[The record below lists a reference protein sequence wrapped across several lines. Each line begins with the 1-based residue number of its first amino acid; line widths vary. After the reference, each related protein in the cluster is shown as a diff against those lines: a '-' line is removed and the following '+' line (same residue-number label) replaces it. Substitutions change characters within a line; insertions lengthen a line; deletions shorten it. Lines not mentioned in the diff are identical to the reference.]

1 MGDLT
6 HPWNVHRKH
15 PEVHQWAN
23 SEGTSGASVRQALF
37 KPDLATRTS
46 MPSASRRQKE
56 AKVEETLTRP
66 RWPSKISWE
75 RRRGD
80 KAAGVKPIILQYC
93 RQQLCQNMSP
103 PVAREAL
110 HWAATMDM
118 LLEGRVSSALDVMCQ
133 RLKSLEGLASN
144 TEVNLAGQAAHQ
156 EAKVM
161 HRASS
166 SAWER
171 PKGKDK
177 GGKSKWKEE
186 RSETKGE
193 KGKKDKGDGK
203 KKAQ

>member
-1 MGDLT
+1 
-6 HPWNVHRKH
+6 
-15 PEVHQWAN
+15 
-23 SEGTSGASVRQALF
+23 
-37 KPDLATRTS
+37 
-46 MPSASRRQKE
+46 
-56 AKVEETLTRP
+56 
-66 RWPSKISWE
+66 
-75 RRRGD
+75 
-80 KAAGVKPIILQYC
+80 
-93 RQQLCQNMSP
+93 MSP